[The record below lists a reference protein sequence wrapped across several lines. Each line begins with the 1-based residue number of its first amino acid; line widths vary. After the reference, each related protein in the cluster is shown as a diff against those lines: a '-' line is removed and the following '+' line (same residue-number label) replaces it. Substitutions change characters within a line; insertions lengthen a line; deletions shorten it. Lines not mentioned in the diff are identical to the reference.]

1 MINLKKNKKNTF
13 IIAEIGMSHH
23 GNIGIAHSLIDTI
36 STTGVDAIKFQTH
49 YAEHES
55 SKYEKFRNRKLSFYK
70 NRFNYWKET
79 EFTEQEWKDLLTHCK
94 KKNIKFISSPFSVY
108 AAKILHKIGM
118 NIWKIASGE
127 ITNFELLEFIKKT
140 RKPVILSSGMSY
152 ISEIDNA
159 YYFLKKN
166 IKDISV
172 LQCTSIY
179 PSKPKDIGLNLMED
193 LSKKYKCKFGLSDH
207 SGEIYPSLAA
217 VTLGASIIEVHV
229 TISKDYFG
237 PDTASSLD
245 ITQIKQ
251 LVKGIRYIDKMKN
264 YPLDKNKKTKSIK
277 YMKSLFEKS
286 LFTNK
291 DLNKDQI
298 ITRKDIAIKK
308 PGIGIKPSDLDK
320 VLNKKLKVN
329 YKKNQLLKIK
339 DLK

>member
-1 MINLKKNKKNTF
+1 
-13 IIAEIGMSHH
+13 
-23 GNIGIAHSLIDTI
+23 
-36 STTGVDAIKFQTH
+36 
-49 YAEHES
+49 
-55 SKYEKFRNRKLSFYK
+55 
-70 NRFNYWKET
+70 
-79 EFTEQEWKDLLTHCK
+79 
-94 KKNIKFISSPFSVY
+94 
-108 AAKILHKIGM
+108 M

-251 LVKGIRYIDKMKN
+251 LVKG
-264 YPLDKNKKTKSIK
+264 LDILIK
-277 YMKSLFEKS
+277 
-286 LFTNK
+286 
-291 DLNKDQI
+291 
-298 ITRKDIAIKK
+298 
-308 PGIGIKPSDLDK
+308 
-320 VLNKKLKVN
+320 
-329 YKKNQLLKIK
+329 
-339 DLK
+339 

>member
-1 MINLKKNKKNTF
+1 MTYQF
-13 IIAEIGMSHH
+13 
-23 GNIGIAHSLIDTI
+23 
-36 STTGVDAIKFQTH
+36 
-49 YAEHES
+49 
-55 SKYEKFRNRKLSFYK
+55 
-70 NRFNYWKET
+70 FNV
-79 EFTEQEWKDLLTHCK
+79 Q
-94 KKNIKFISSPFSVY
+94 V
-108 AAKILHKIGM
+108 
-118 NIWKIASGE
+118 
-127 ITNFELLEFIKKT
+127 
-140 RKPVILSSGMSY
+140 
-152 ISEIDNA
+152 
-159 YYFLKKN
+159 
-166 IKDISV
+166 
-172 LQCTSIY
+172 Y

-251 LVKGIRYIDKMKN
+251 LVKGIRYIDKIKN
-264 YPLDKNKKTKSIK
+264 NQLDKNKKTKSIK

-320 VLNKKLKVN
+320 F
-329 YKKNQLLKIK
+329 
-339 DLK
+339 